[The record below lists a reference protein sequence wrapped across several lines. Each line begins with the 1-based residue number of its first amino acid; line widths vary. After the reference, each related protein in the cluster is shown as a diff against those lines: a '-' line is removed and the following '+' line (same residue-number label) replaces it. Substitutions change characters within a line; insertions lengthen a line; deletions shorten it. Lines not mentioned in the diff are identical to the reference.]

1 VTELHQDALIR
12 ESRSSTPKRVV
23 KKKSIRSTSLKEQLG
38 NDDDGESKADKGGNP
53 IKEEEIRFRP
63 FKCDVEECEWS
74 FETAQRLRVHQK
86 VHQGAISTS
95 LLSSDDSR

>member
-1 VTELHQDALIR
+1 MTEHHQDALIR

-23 KKKSIRSTSLKEQLG
+23 KKKSIRSSSSKGQLD
-38 NDDDGESKADKGGNP
+38 NDDEEEGKAHEDGNQ

-63 FKCDVEECEWS
+63 FKCEVEGCEWT

-86 VHQGAISTS
+86 VHQGAIPTS
-95 LLSSDDSR
+95 EL

>member
-23 KKKSIRSTSLKEQLG
+23 KKKSIRSTSLKEQID
-38 NDDDGESKADKGGNP
+38 NDEDGESKADEDGSQ

-63 FKCDVEECEWS
+63 FKCEVEGCEWS
-74 FETAQRLRVHQK
+74 FETSQRLRVHQK
-86 VHQGAISTS
+86 VHQGTFAKT
-95 LLSSDDSR
+95 LLSSDGSR